1 MPAAVS
7 AFAIG
12 VRFTPVAAGQQGVDL
27 LAEGGELL
35 GLELGALVTPNSFSS
50 ATTPAL
56 SLADRGLDLL
66 RQARTSRRSARQPW
80 RRLLGGIGLR
90 FRRCRRGGRAAEG
103 RSRGTTGFLLGVG
116 LRGRGLLRR
125 PAGVGAAVVGAPSFS
140 ALAASC
146 TEAKTSSILTD
157 MITFLWW
164 VGRKSAL
171 HGAVQRELSASVTI
185 APQPVKWF
193 LASVAKRTRRGGGL
207 GKAATVREENGRWS
221 MPAAL

>member
-35 GLELGALVTPNSFSS
+35 GLELGALGHTEFLQQRDHAGLV
-50 ATTPAL
+50 
-56 SLADRGLDLL
+56 LADRGLDLL
-66 RQARTSRRSARQPW
+66 RQPGLLVGRRVSLG
-80 RRLLGGIGLR
+80 LLDGIGLR
-90 FRRCRRGGRAAEG
+90 FRRCRRGGRRCRG
-103 RSRGTTGFLLGVG
+103 RSRGTTGFLLGSAFGVAAFSG
-116 LRGRGLLRR
+116 A
-125 PAGVGAAVVGAPSFS
+125 AGVGAAVVGAPSLAS

-164 VGRKSAL
+164 VGERKRLTAL
-171 HGAVQRELSASVTI
+171 
-185 APQPVKWF
+185 
-193 LASVAKRTRRGGGL
+193 
-207 GKAATVREENGRWS
+207 VR
-221 MPAAL
+221 